1 MSRPVWWYQHVC
13 VGCCRVR
20 VSRDNDLTRR
30 DAASAHH
37 ICCTLVT
44 VCTERFQI
52 RGNFGDVVIPNP
64 TTEQCDIIG
73 LKNDLTCNLLFIWI
87 HWIKSIAL
95 LITFSFKKT
104 RATSAALLA
113 QIWIYK
119 TTENKISTIA
129 PRQYGPEMVPLVWCT
144 HQWNHNDE
152 CSGWNVSWKVLLRAM
167 FWVLNS
173 ICD

>member
-1 MSRPVWWYQHVC
+1 MCVSDAAVSAYPGTMTLQGVMQQAHIIYAALWWQYALNGFRLGAISEMWWY
-13 VGCCRVR
+13 R
-20 VSRDNDLTRR
+20 
-30 DAASAHH
+30 
-37 ICCTLVT
+37 I
-44 VCTERFQI
+44 
-52 RGNFGDVVIPNP
+52 
-64 TTEQCDIIG
+64 IIG

-113 QIWIYK
+113 QIWIHK

-152 CSGWNVSWKVLLRAM
+152 CSGWNVSWEVLLRAM